1 MSVPYR
7 ITIRVS
13 QETMKKLEK
22 LVESYDYESVS
33 DIIRKAIDEFVER
46 NYREKPKKVDLMIP
60 RKVLDSLSDDLGS
73 KSSISLDDLIR
84 AVLREY
90 TSRQLEERAQK
101 LTSSDEADLPQDGE

>member
-1 MSVPYR
+1 MPVPYR

-13 QETMKKLEK
+13 NETMKKLEK

-46 NYREKPKKVDLMIP
+46 NYREQPKKVDLMIP
-60 RKVLDSLSDDLGS
+60 KKVLENLSDDLEA

-90 TSRQLEERAQK
+90 TSRQLEEKARK
-101 LTSSDEADLPQDGE
+101 LTSSDDSGEP

>member
-46 NYREKPKKVDLMIP
+46 NYKEKPKKVDLMIP

-90 TSRQLEERAQK
+90 TSRQLEELAQK
-101 LTSSDEADLPQDGE
+101 LTSSDEADLQQDGE